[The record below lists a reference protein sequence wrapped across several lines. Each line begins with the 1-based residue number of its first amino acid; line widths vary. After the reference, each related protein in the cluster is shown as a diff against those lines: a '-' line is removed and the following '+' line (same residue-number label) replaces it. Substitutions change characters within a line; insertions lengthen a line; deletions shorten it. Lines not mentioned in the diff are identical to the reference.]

1 MSNARALL
9 RILLIATAFLFVV
22 FWGLALRRSDARR
35 KGRDTARSE
44 GAARIPA
51 AWELFVGFVADFLD
65 TLGIGSFATTTSLYR
80 ARRTIDDRLLPGTL
94 NVGHA
99 LPTIAQ
105 ALIYIGAIAI
115 EPRTL
120 VAMIAAAVAGA
131 LLGARIVAGWP
142 RRRVRI
148 GMGLALLV
156 LCAILVKRQFAD
168 PTGGAAL
175 GLEGARLW
183 VGAAMNFVLGALMM
197 TGVGLYA
204 PCLVLV
210 ALLGMNP
217 AAAFPIMMGSCAFLM
232 PAASV
237 SFIRREAYAPRAA
250 LGLAL
255 GGVPAVLLAAFVVK
269 SLPLYWLKWLVA
281 VVAVYTAI
289 TLLVAARREG
299 EERPA

>member
-1 MSNARALL
+1 MPDPKTTL
-9 RILLIATAFLFVV
+9 RILLAIAALIFVV
-22 FWGLALRRSDARR
+22 FWGRSYSRRARR
-35 KGRDTARSE
+35 RPSLA
-44 GAARIPA
+44 GADA
-51 AWELFVGFVADFLD
+51 AIAPSGYQLFVGFVSDFLD

-80 ARRTIDDRLLPGTL
+80 ARQTIDDRLLPGTL

-105 ALIYIGAIAI
+105 ALIYIGAIEI
-115 EPRTL
+115 EAKTL
-120 VAMIAAAVAGA
+120 VVMIAAAVAGA
-131 LLGARIVAGWP
+131 LLGAPVVARGP
-142 RRRVRI
+142 RRQVRI

-168 PTGGAAL
+168 PAGGDALGLAGSRLWIGAAL
-175 GLEGARLW
+175 
-183 VGAAMNFVLGALMM
+183 NFTLGALMM

-237 SFIRREAYAPRAA
+237 SFVRQDAYSPRAA
-250 LGLAL
+250 LGLAI
-255 GGVPAVLLAAFVVK
+255 GGLPAVLVAAYIVK
-269 SLPLYWLKWLVA
+269 ELPLYWVKWLVA
-281 VVAVYTAI
+281 IVVVYTAI
-289 TLLVAARREG
+289 TLLLAAARESDRSS
-299 EERPA
+299 A